1 MHGFNQDCA
10 TIDELITDY
19 YADIFLLQEHWLT
32 PANLFKLD
40 KFTEYFT
47 FGCSAMSKAV
57 ESGILRG
64 RPFGGVSILINNN
77 IRQLCSSIFC
87 FERYVI
93 IKVANYLIAN
103 VYLPCRGK

>member
-1 MHGFNQDCA
+1 MASNLPCNKLKIVFFNMHGFNQGCA

-19 YADIFLLQEHWLT
+19 YPDIFLLQEHWLT

-47 FGCSAMSKAV
+47 FGCSAMSKTV

-64 RPFGGVSILINNN
+64 RPFGGVSIL
-77 IRQLCSSIFC
+77 
-87 FERYVI
+87 
-93 IKVANYLIAN
+93 
-103 VYLPCRGK
+103 G